1 MFLQNLRSETATSHL
16 ALEQNPFS
24 AALMSEQVTLENYS
38 EYLQK
43 LYGFVSSF
51 EENVFPVL
59 KDVDADL
66 DSRKKSELMQ
76 SDLKTLRVDISR
88 IPIVPKEYFK
98 VHFSDVTNS
107 IAGLYVLEGSMLGGV
122 MIKKHL
128 AEKLG
133 HEVDDCTKYLTGY
146 GAETGKVWKNF
157 LTMLSNQA
165 HDIHQEQAIIK
176 SAKNTFDLLNQW
188 ISTSSL
194 NKNNDDC

>member
-66 DSRKKSELMQ
+66 DSRRKSKLMQ
-76 SDLKTLRVDISR
+76 SNLKTLRVDISS
-88 IPIVPKEYFK
+88 IP
-98 VHFSDVTNS
+98 
-107 IAGLYVLEGSMLGGV
+107 
-122 MIKKHL
+122 
-128 AEKLG
+128 
-133 HEVDDCTKYLTGY
+133 
-146 GAETGKVWKNF
+146 
-157 LTMLSNQA
+157 
-165 HDIHQEQAIIK
+165 
-176 SAKNTFDLLNQW
+176 
-188 ISTSSL
+188 
-194 NKNNDDC
+194 